1 MHVLI
6 WKRLLK
12 MHIFFSILNVIK
24 GAYFCLTGYPAM
36 QFYMNK
42 TGHPMVFS
50 CEWPLY
56 ENGQHIKVGTDSYT
70 ELQMC

>member
-1 MHVLI
+1 MLI
-6 WKRLLK
+6 IVGTKDACFNLEAIIK
-12 MHIFFSILNVIK
+12 DAYFFSILNVIK
-24 GAYFCLTGYPAM
+24 DAYFFLTGYPTM

-56 ENGQHIKVGTDSYT
+56 ENGQHIKVGT
-70 ELQMC
+70 